1 MSDDQNMAMDA
12 NTDTAAPAADANPAD
27 ANAQPA
33 QAGGADKFGRPLFKV
48 ACTKCG
54 GEATVPFQ
62 PTPGRAV
69 YCQNCYKPKP
79 RRDFG
84 GGGDRGGRS
93 FSR

>member
-12 NTDTAAPAADANPAD
+12 NTNPAATDAQATD

-33 QAGGADKFGRPLFKV
+33 AVGGTDKFGRPLFKV